1 MTWSGQNMSV
11 DLTTVNTAMVI
22 LAAVAL
28 VEMAAMVLLVIWVRR
43 TSQKAT
49 LAFDQEIR
57 PVLARLSRAA
67 EVVESAGRGVGE
79 ASDDVRSVL
88 SSVTRTAAGVAP
100 ALMPRT
106 VLVAKLLNWAVR
118 KGVRRWATKGA

>member
-1 MTWSGQNMSV
+1 MSV
-11 DLTTVNTAMVI
+11 DLTTVNIALIVI
-22 LAAVAL
+22 AAVAL
-28 VEMAAMVLLVIWVRR
+28 VQMAAMVLMVVWVRR

-49 LAFDQEIR
+49 QAFDQEIR

-67 EVVESAGRGVGE
+67 EVVENAGRGVGE

-88 SSVTRTAAGVAP
+88 STVTRTAAGVAP
-100 ALMPRT
+100 MLMPRT
-106 VLVAKLLNWAVR
+106 VLAAKLLNWAVR

>member
-1 MTWSGQNMSV
+1 MSV
-11 DLTTVNTAMVI
+11 DLTTVNTALVI
-22 LAAVAL
+22 MAAVAL
-28 VEMAAMVLLVIWVRR
+28 VQMAAMVLIVIWVRR

-49 LAFDQEIR
+49 QAFDQEIR

-67 EVVESAGRGVGE
+67 EVVENAGRGVGE

-88 SSVTRTAAGVAP
+88 STVTRTAAGVAP
-100 ALMPRT
+100 MLMPRT
-106 VLVAKLLNWAVR
+106 VLAAKLLNWAVR